1 MAVTV
6 VIEEASFASGAKLAG
21 LIAHSLELIEPVR
34 LLLRDPGPL
43 ESWLTEHIHGP
54 VEICNTGNFPYE
66 GGFAQRCSA
75 ARALLQSDASDAV
88 YIYGMGASDFAVA
101 ARSQGRHV
109 ILHAYQTGAQIECL
123 LARDQAKT
131 DCAAFCDALVT
142 AETHSRDAMSRLF
155 GRTPACVVSV
165 GIRVDVDW
173 VRQAF
178 SVPPPEVYNSVG
190 AKLDWNNGFVVG
202 GAGSA
207 ERGAAFMISLAQE
220 CPDIPFVWIGA
231 ERSPHADNR
240 PGAGVLDRGLFNL
253 YAMTDGDNEFPS
265 LAGLG
270 ACVVCDGET
279 GMTLP
284 LAAAAMGIPVVG
296 FSKAGMT
303 ELLGRY
309 GILCHGDLDPFL
321 ARDVLGKL
329 AAEPPSPVIQD
340 TGERQRQ
347 LDVGGAVD
355 SVLQVLAD
363 VRLMESDETGTEA
376 PGS

>member
-21 LIAHSLELIEPVR
+21 LVAHSIEQIEPVR

-43 ESWLTEHIHGP
+43 ELWLTEHVHGP

-66 GGFAQRCSA
+66 ASFAQRCSA
-75 ARALLQSDASDAV
+75 AKALLQTDASDAV
-88 YIYGMGASDFAVA
+88 YIYGLGASDFAVA

-109 ILHAYQTGAQIECL
+109 VLHAYQTGAQIEYL

-142 AETHSRDAMSRLF
+142 AGTHSREAMSRLF
-155 GRTPACVVSV
+155 GRTPACVANV
-165 GIRVDVDW
+165 GMRVDVDW

-178 SVPPPEVYNSVG
+178 SAPSPEVYNSAG
-190 AKLDWNNGFVVG
+190 GKLDWNSGFVVG

-207 ERGAAFMISLAQE
+207 ERGAAFVVSLAQE

-231 ERSPHADNR
+231 DRLPHADNR
-240 PGAGVLDRGLFNL
+240 PGGGILDRGLSNL

-270 ACVVCDGET
+270 AWVVCGGET
-279 GMTLP
+279 GVTLP

-296 FSKAGMT
+296 FSTAGMAA
-303 ELLGRY
+303 LLGRY
-309 GILCHGDLDPFL
+309 GILCHGDPAPSLV
-321 ARDVLGKL
+321 RDVLGKL
-329 AAEPPSPVIQD
+329 AAESPSPAMQD
-340 TGERQRQ
+340 TDARWRQ

-363 VRLMESDETGTEA
+363 VRLMEPDATGTGA